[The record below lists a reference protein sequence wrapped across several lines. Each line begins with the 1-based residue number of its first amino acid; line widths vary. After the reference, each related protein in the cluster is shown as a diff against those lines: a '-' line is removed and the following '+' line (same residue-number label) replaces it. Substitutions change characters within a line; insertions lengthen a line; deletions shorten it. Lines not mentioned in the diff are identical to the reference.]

1 MGPAASEVERRA
13 LGVAGV
19 PVFRK
24 RVAAKNSGAVLT
36 GDATK
41 NREGISVASKKGRG
55 RPRKKEALSSTE
67 RARRRRA
74 ALLALRI
81 AEAK

>member
-1 MGPAASEVERRA
+1 
-13 LGVAGV
+13 
-19 PVFRK
+19 
-24 RVAAKNSGAVLT
+24 VLT